1 MRVEEVAEIS
11 DRRLHSLDPAA
22 RQFVLAAIIKS
33 RDHIAFEQI
42 VKGFSFNLILVIG
55 VVVNFAAPDRPS
67 DCGLW
72 IADCGLVKSVIQAR
86 GGKPV
91 LLKSAIRNPRSAIP
105 SFVPPPVTRAQIQY
119 AVRRRFHPARAARF
133 ERAPRRAQRSE

>member
-55 VVVNFAAPDRPS
+55 VVVNFAAPDRPP
-67 DCGLW
+67 DCGLR
-72 IADCGLVKSVIQAR
+72 IADCGLVKSVIQSR
-86 GGKPV
+86 FGKSV
-91 LLKSAIRNPRSAIP
+91 LLKSGIRNPRSAIP
-105 SFVPPPVTRAQIQY
+105 SLLPPALEH
-119 AVRRRFHPARAARF
+119 A
-133 ERAPRRAQRSE
+133 S